1 MKVLIKRDTKG
12 GSIGKKPVLTWTTSN
27 HFSFPQETLYPSSST
42 IISRQAYT
50 VLASS
55 KLIPTCRKLS
65 GYKGGYKGVAVVGL
79 ISPAP
84 GNPCKTNVSQKRRR
98 SSSTS
103 PTRGLLRSSANMN
116 FPQEWYLPCSID
128 FSDGQFS
135 ERCNVDGSF
144 FNSDAIPI
152 IFWKDLTSPSL
163 RLFFLTIGNDYF
175 SIICSFWGLI
185 ILRLFMIC
193 PTISTQKSFF
203 RHHIS
208 G

>member
-1 MKVLIKRDTKG
+1 MVGRCWSGVAINDWSCAGCCVPSLLVPGRSQPFLVCLSQKFKLCFQAFICLWRWMKVLIKRDTKG

-50 VLASS
+50 VLAST

-65 GYKGGYKGVAVVGL
+65 GHKGGYKGVAVVGL

-103 PTRGLLRSSANMN
+103 PARELLRSSANMN
-116 FPQEWYLPCSID
+116 FS
-128 FSDGQFS
+128 
-135 ERCNVDGSF
+135 
-144 FNSDAIPI
+144 
-152 IFWKDLTSPSL
+152 
-163 RLFFLTIGNDYF
+163 
-175 SIICSFWGLI
+175 
-185 ILRLFMIC
+185 
-193 PTISTQKSFF
+193 
-203 RHHIS
+203 
-208 G
+208 